1 MIVGIMQPYFMP
13 YIGYFQLMAAV
24 DKYVIFDDVNYIKRG
39 WSARNNILV
48 NGQKHLFNI
57 SVEGGSQNHLYT
69 QVVVSDDF
77 SKLRKTLEM
86 SYKKAPYFI
95 ETIGL
100 LERVFGFEDRRF
112 NHFIK
117 NSFQIILDYL
127 GIETE
132 LLLSSEL
139 SNNKDL
145 KGEDKI
151 LDICKLLRTSEYYNA
166 IGGQE
171 LYNRKKFADNGIKL
185 GFVESKLD
193 AYPQLSKE
201 FEPGLSIID
210 VLMMNS
216 KENIHKLLSAY
227 SII

>member
-1 MIVGIMQPYFMP
+1 MQPYFMP

-57 SVEGGSQNHLYT
+57 SVEGGSQNNLYT

-86 SYKKAPYFI
+86 SYKKAPFFI
-95 ETIGL
+95 ETMGL
-100 LERVFGFEDRRF
+100 LERVFEYEDRRF
-112 NHFIK
+112 NYFIK

-127 GIETE
+127 GVKTE
-132 LLLSSEL
+132 LLLSSGMP
-139 SNNKDL
+139 NNKGL
-145 KGEDKI
+145 KGQDKI
-151 LDICKLLRTSEYYNA
+151 LDICKLLGASEYYNA

-171 LYNRKKFADNGIKL
+171 LYDHQVFADNGIKL
-185 GFVESKLD
+185 GFVESTLQ

-201 FEPGLSIID
+201 FESGLSIID

-216 KENIHKLLSAY
+216 KDNIQKLLRAY
-227 SII
+227 SVI